1 MLMIHIGIDA
11 KNRKAVSTRLNIL
24 LANEFVLYAK
34 TLKYHWNVV
43 GRNFGPL
50 HTLFN
55 NQYEAILE
63 IVDSTAERVRALDFI
78 AFGTLKEFLADATLK
93 EESGKNPNDMGMIKN
108 LLNDHETIIRQIRE
122 DIAFTN
128 QANDMGTNN
137 YLCDLIEKH
146 EKMAWILR
154 AHLTK

>member
-1 MLMIHIGIDA
+1 MITIDIDT
-11 KNRKAVSTRLNIL
+11 KNRKTVATHLNTL

-50 HTLFN
+50 HKLFN
-55 NQYEAILE
+55 DQYEAILE

-78 AFGTLKEFLADATLK
+78 AYGTLKEFIDNTNLK
-93 EESGKNPNDMGMIKN
+93 EEPGKNPNDMGMIKN
-108 LLNDHETIIRQIRE
+108 LLHDHEAIIRQIRE
-122 DIAFTN
+122 DITFTN
-128 QANDMGTNN
+128 QVNDMGTNN

-146 EKMAWILR
+146 EKMAWMLR
-154 AHLTK
+154 AHLSK